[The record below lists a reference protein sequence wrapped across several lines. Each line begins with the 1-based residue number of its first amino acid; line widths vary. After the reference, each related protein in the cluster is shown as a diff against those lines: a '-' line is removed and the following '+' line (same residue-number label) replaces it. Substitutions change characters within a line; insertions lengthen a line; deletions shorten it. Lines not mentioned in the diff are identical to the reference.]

1 MKLNKLKQLVQEY
14 DNRKGL
20 RRRLFGDALSI
31 RVLKELIIDEA
42 KKLEATSDLEI
53 TLQEYQDFAAG
64 KGYVVDLSD
73 NYLASKT
80 ASAQVFRQ
88 WKFEQ
93 SLHESTTLRMT
104 TLQPIQNDITAGSNR
119 INVNRLNFDIQ
130 PQQIV
135 LSERVAR
142 QAEQHSFYTPLNR
155 FRLFQHSAVNRADI
169 VRPCTYTTVN
179 DAENEGDDSFNPS
192 PRCAPAA

>member
-1 MKLNKLKQLVQEY
+1 MKLSKLKQLVQEY

-31 RVLKELIIDEA
+31 RVLKELIIDED

-53 TLQEYQDFAAG
+53 TLQKYQDFAAG

-93 SLHESTTLRMT
+93 FLHESITLRMT
-104 TLQPIQNDITAGSNR
+104 TLQSIQIDITA
-119 INVNRLNFDIQ
+119 
-130 PQQIV
+130 
-135 LSERVAR
+135 A
-142 QAEQHSFYTPLNR
+142 
-155 FRLFQHSAVNRADI
+155 
-169 VRPCTYTTVN
+169 
-179 DAENEGDDSFNPS
+179 
-192 PRCAPAA
+192 